1 MQEETLSRGQLND
14 LLAGFAAK
22 NPEYRDALL
31 KSPKQVVEAQLGTS
45 FPENL
50 QVRVIEDSADRVHI
64 VLPHVPKEG
73 EELSESD
80 LEMVAGG
87 FLDRY
92 TCTIQRAGFG
102 TRVEINASLY

>member
-22 NPEYRDALL
+22 NPQYRDALL
-31 KSPKQVVEAQLGTS
+31 KNPKQVVEAQLGTT
-45 FPENL
+45 FPQSM
-50 QVRVIEDSADRVHI
+50 QVRVIQDTADQVHI
-64 VLPHVPKEG
+64 VLPHIPKEG

-87 FLDRY
+87 FLDTY
-92 TCTIQRAGFG
+92 KCEIKQSGFG
-102 TRVEINASLY
+102 TRVEISASLY